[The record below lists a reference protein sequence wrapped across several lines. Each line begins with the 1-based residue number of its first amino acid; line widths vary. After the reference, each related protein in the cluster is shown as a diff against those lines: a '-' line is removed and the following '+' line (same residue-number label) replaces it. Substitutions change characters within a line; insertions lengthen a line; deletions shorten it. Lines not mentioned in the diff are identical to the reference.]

1 MDSWGILN
9 VDTAAAAIS
18 RDDMTSS
25 FRRKQ
30 TMDITMPFHPE
41 KDFHLQMLMLL
52 INSDVEPQI
61 DEPSDEEPTPPP
73 RNKRKKHVS

>member
-1 MDSWGILN
+1 
-9 VDTAAAAIS
+9 
-18 RDDMTSS
+18 
-25 FRRKQ
+25 
-30 TMDITMPFHPE
+30 MPFHPE